1 MNVDDRNKLN
11 KLRVERLLKFFI
23 SSLKHCVIQMDA
35 ENTLSVYCPHSGI
48 VDELMTDL
56 EDLRSHAWLILGAR
70 KIMLYCICEE
80 YLLQTN
86 TR

>member
-1 MNVDDRNKLN
+1 
-11 KLRVERLLKFFI
+11 
-23 SSLKHCVIQMDA
+23 
-35 ENTLSVYCPHSGI
+35 VYCPHSGI
-48 VDELMTDL
+48 VDELMNDL